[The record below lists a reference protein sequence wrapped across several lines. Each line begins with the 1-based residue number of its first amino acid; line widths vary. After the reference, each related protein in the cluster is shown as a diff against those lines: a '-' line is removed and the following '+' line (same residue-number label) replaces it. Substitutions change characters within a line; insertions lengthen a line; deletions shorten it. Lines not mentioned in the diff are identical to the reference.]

1 MKWSSP
7 FNIGLLSGVL
17 LGVLFAPASGAE
29 TRSGLRRQAR
39 CCKRQI
45 GRLCRKKDEEIEALR
60 AVLQDEMAEITPETR
75 LQLLRMLKKAQYAV
89 DRPEREE
96 EV

>member
-7 FNIGLLSGVL
+7 FNIGLFSGVL

-29 TRSGLRRQAR
+29 TRRSLGRQMR
-39 CCKRQI
+39 GCKRRLN
-45 GRLCRKKDEEIEALR
+45 RLCRKKDEEIESLR
-60 AVLQDEMAEITPETR
+60 AILQDELSEITPETR

-89 DRPEREE
+89 NRQEGGE
-96 EV
+96 